1 MGQKVPQEENR
12 QLRPRGCVDGKRLR
26 SVKSIFLIV
35 SKTPFSSQYNLINFL
50 WFNRP
55 VLQVEI
61 RKWNWGFF
69 CSNSSSLKMRSQ
81 ENKTLNLGCRSNI
94 FFAYKFTSARENQQ
108 PQIDHIA
115 GGKHTIEWGGPFKGE
130 DINILLTVHP
140 LGVS

>member
-1 MGQKVPQEENR
+1 MVQQT
-12 QLRPRGCVDGKRLR
+12 
-26 SVKSIFLIV
+26 SVTGRDKELESGIFLLKQQFFENEI
-35 SKTPFSSQYNLINFL
+35 SGEQDAES
-50 WFNRP
+50 W
-55 VLQVEI
+55 LQI
-61 RKWNWGFF
+61 K
-69 CSNSSSLKMRSQ
+69 Q
-81 ENKTLNLGCRSNI
+81 